1 MSFDAR
7 ETRTPSLQRSPRD
20 RIPIVTLTPH
30 TSSAAFLGTVPRSV
44 GEERAFFQSRLSAF
58 YRLAFTVRVLQIV
71 IAGAVFAV
79 AGAQGPSDSA
89 INVVDG
95 LKLWAIDAL
104 FLSVCFALWRV
115 TRRGELAPTTLLAID
130 VGGTLV
136 GSLILFVGGWGLPA
150 YFRPYF
156 YQLIAVTLFLAFR
169 AAIVP
174 STARRTAILG
184 AVPVASIVAY
194 AYFFYAHHYVTEEAP
209 RPGVYAGFVASLGVA
224 WVAVTAIV
232 SHTLF
237 GLRQTVLEVMQLG
250 QYTLEEKIG
259 EGGMGV
265 VYRATHAML
274 RRPAAIKLLLPDRA
288 QPRDLARFEREVQQ
302 TSRLAHP
309 NTISIFD
316 YGRSAEGVFYYVM
329 EYLDGFDLEKL
340 VAWEGPLAPARA
352 IHVLL
357 QASGALAEA
366 HALGLIHR
374 DIKPANIVLTERADE
389 SDVVKVVDFGL
400 VKTLDR
406 TTDDVAVTNANTITG
421 TPMYLA
427 PEAITSPDEVDARS
441 DLYALGAVGYYLLTG
456 QHVFEGATVV
466 EVCSKHLLET
476 PIAPSKRLGRSL
488 PQDVEALVVAC
499 LAKRRED
506 RPASAQAMRAALLVC
521 ADASSYDVGAGRAW
535 WRERGAVLRARR
547 KFAPSGGHATMAVDL
562 HGRAMSRGG

>member
-1 MSFDAR
+1 MVMTPLLAR
-7 ETRTPSLQRSPRD
+7 PTVFSGS
-20 RIPIVTLTPH
+20 VPH
-30 TSSAAFLGTVPRSV
+30 SV
-44 GEERAFFQSRLSAF
+44 GEERAFLQSRLSAF
-58 YRLAFTVRVLQIV
+58 YRLAFTVRVIQL
-71 IAGAVFAV
+71 ALGALVFAA
-79 AGAQGPSDSA
+79 AGAQRPNDPSVNAADA
-89 INVVDG
+89 VY
-95 LKLWAIDAL
+95 LWVTDAV
-104 FLSVCFALWRV
+104 FLSVCFALWRI
-115 TRRGELAPTTLLAID
+115 TRRGELALATLIGVDACGTLL
-130 VGGTLV
+130 
-136 GSLILFVGGWGLPA
+136 GSLAVFVGGWILPH

-156 YQLIAVTLFLAFR
+156 YQLISVTLFLAFR
-169 AAIVP
+169 AAMVP
-174 STARRTAILG
+174 SSARRTAILC
-184 AVPVASIVAY
+184 AVPITGIVAY
-194 AYFFYAHHYVTEEAP
+194 AYFFYAHHYVTEESP
-209 RPGVYAGFVASLGVA
+209 RPEVYAGFVASLGVP

-237 GLRQTVLEVMQLG
+237 GLRKKVLEVMQLG

-288 QPRDLARFEREVQQ
+288 QPKDLARFEREVQQ

-316 YGRSAEGVFYYVM
+316 YGRSAGGAFYYVM

-340 VAWEGPLAPARA
+340 VDSDGPLAPGRA
-352 IHVLL
+352 IHVLQ

-374 DIKPANIVLTERADE
+374 DIKPANIMLTERADE

-406 TTDDVAVTNANTITG
+406 AKDDAAVTNVNTITG

-427 PEAITSPDEVDARS
+427 PEAITSPEAVDARS

-456 QHVFEGATVV
+456 QHVFNGATIV

-476 PIAPSKRLGRSL
+476 PMAPSQRLGKPL
-488 PQDVEALVVAC
+488 PKDVEALMLAC
-499 LAKRRED
+499 LEKRRED
-506 RPASAQAMRAALLVC
+506 RPATAQAMRASLLAC
-521 ADASSYDVGAGRAW
+521 ANATPYDVGVGRAW
-535 WRERGAVLRARR
+535 WRERGAVLRAR
-547 KFAPSGGHATMAVDL
+547 FPSTPSEGNEAMAVDL
-562 HGRAMSRGG
+562 RGRALSHISR

>member
-1 MSFDAR
+1 MTPLHAR
-7 ETRTPSLQRSPRD
+7 RG
-20 RIPIVTLTPH
+20 
-30 TSSAAFLGTVPRSV
+30 AFLGSAPRSA
-44 GEERAFFQSRLSAF
+44 GEERAFLQSRLSAF
-58 YRLAFTVRVLQIV
+58 YRLALTVRIIQLALGALVFAA
-71 IAGAVFAV
+71 AGAPKPNEPSMNVSDAVYLWVTDAVFLLACFAV
-79 AGAQGPSDSA
+79 
-89 INVVDG
+89 
-95 LKLWAIDAL
+95 
-104 FLSVCFALWRV
+104 WRI
-115 TRRGELAPTTLLAID
+115 TRRGEKASATLIGID
-130 VGGTLV
+130 AVGTLI
-136 GSLILFVGGWGLPA
+136 GSFAMFVGGCILPH

-156 YQLIAVTLFLAFR
+156 YQLISVTLFLALR
-169 AAIVP
+169 AAMVP
-174 STARRTAILG
+174 SSARRTAILG
-184 AVPVASIVAY
+184 AAPVTGIVAY
-194 AYFFYAHHYVTEEAP
+194 AYFFYAHHYVTEELP
-209 RPGVYAGFVASLGVA
+209 RPEVYAGFVASLGA
-224 WVAVTAIV
+224 PWVAVTAIM

-237 GLRQTVLEVMQLG
+237 GLRQKVLEVMQLG

-265 VYRATHAML
+265 VYRATHSML

-340 VAWEGPLAPARA
+340 VNSEGPLAPGRA
-352 IHVLL
+352 IHVLQ

-389 SDVVKVVDFGL
+389 SDVVKVLDFGL

-406 TTDDVAVTNANTITG
+406 AKDDAAVTNVNTITG

-427 PEAITSPDEVDARS
+427 PEAITSPDAVDARS

-456 QHVFEGATVV
+456 QHVFNGATIV

-476 PIAPSKRLGRSL
+476 PTAPSQRLGRPL
-488 PQDVEALVVAC
+488 PRDVEELLLAC

-506 RPASAQAMRAALLVC
+506 RPATAQAMRASLLAC
-521 ADASSYDVGAGRAW
+521 AEATPYDVDVGRAW
-535 WRERGAVLRARR
+535 WRERGAALRARPTTM
-547 KFAPSGGHATMAVDL
+547 PSERHETMAIDL
-562 HGRAMSRGG
+562 RGRALSQAISH